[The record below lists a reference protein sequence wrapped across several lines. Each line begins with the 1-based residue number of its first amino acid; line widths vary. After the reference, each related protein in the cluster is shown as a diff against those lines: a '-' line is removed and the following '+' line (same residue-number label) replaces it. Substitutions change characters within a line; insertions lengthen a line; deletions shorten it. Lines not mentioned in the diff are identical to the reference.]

1 MTDIRISG
9 GRVLDPGAGVDKNA
23 DLFVKEGFI
32 AAVGRTPAK
41 FTADREI
48 DARGCL
54 VLPGIVDL
62 SARFREPGFEHKA
75 TIASESRAS
84 AGGGITTVCCPPD
97 TDPVIDTPA
106 VAELVQQRAV
116 GCGLVRV
123 LPLGALTRGLEGKYL
138 SEMEALRRA
147 GCVGVSNADRPLPDS
162 EVLRRS
168 MEYAAGCGLRLFL
181 QAEDHFLR
189 NRGVVHEGPVGT
201 RLGLP
206 PIPAAAETV
215 AVSRALLLIEQTGAA
230 VHFCR
235 LSAARSVSLID
246 DAKRAGLPVTA
257 DVDIC
262 HLHLTEADVDG
273 YNSAAHLCPPLRAA
287 EDRKALCRAVA
298 DGVIDAVCSDHRP
311 HELDAKAAPFSLTA
325 PGASTVD
332 HLLPLLLEL
341 VRRDEL
347 PLTAAIAA
355 VTSGPATALGLSD
368 RTGTLKAGA
377 PADIAIVDPERPFR
391 VTPEDMLSNGKN
403 TPFTD
408 RTLHGKVTHTLLEGR
423 LTFGGSSSGN

>member
-1 MTDIRISG
+1 MTSIRIRG
-9 GRVLDPGAGVDKNA
+9 GRVLDPGAGIDEHA
-23 DLFVKEGFI
+23 DLFVKEGLI
-32 AAVGRTPAK
+32 AAIGKAPAK

-48 DARGCL
+48 NAQGCL

-62 SARFREPGFEHKA
+62 SAHFREPGLEHKA
-75 TIASESRAS
+75 TIASESRAA

-97 TDPVIDTPA
+97 TDPVIETPA
-106 VAELVQQRAV
+106 VAELVQQRGAD
-116 GCGLVRV
+116 CGLVRI
-123 LPLGALTRGLEGKYL
+123 LPLGALTRGLEGKHL
-138 SEMEALRRA
+138 SEMAALRRA
-147 GCVGVSNADRPLPDS
+147 GCVGVSNADRPMPDA

-181 QAEDHFLR
+181 QAEDHFLS
-189 NRGVVHEGPVGT
+189 NRGVVHEGPVST

-235 LSAARSVSLID
+235 LSAARSAVLIA
-246 DAKRAGLPVTA
+246 DARRAGLPVTA
-257 DVDIC
+257 DVGIC

-273 YNSAAHLCPPLRAA
+273 YNSAAHLRPPLRAA
-287 EDRKALCRAVA
+287 ADRAALCRAVA
-298 DGVIDAVCSDHRP
+298 EGMIDSVCSDHQP
-311 HELDAKAAPFSLTA
+311 HERDAKAAPFSLTA

-341 VRRDEL
+341 VRREEL
-347 PLTAAIAA
+347 PLAAAIAA
-355 VTSGPATALGLSD
+355 VTSGPATVLGLNG
-368 RTGTLKAGA
+368 RAGTLEAGA
-377 PADIAIVDPERPFR
+377 PADITIVDPERPLR
-391 VTPEDMLSNGKN
+391 VTAEDMLSNGKN
-403 TPFTD
+403 TPFMD

-423 LTFGGSSSGN
+423 LTFGGSSGGH